1 MYKSLL
7 SLLTLASFS
16 TIFASNAA
24 VGDWLTPEKD
34 SIIRVYKCGSK
45 FCGKIQCL
53 KEPNDKATGQPKL
66 DKENEK
72 ASLRSRP
79 VLGLKFM
86 RGFVYDDGEYVDGKI
101 YNSRNG
107 KTYCGKMYIEKG
119 KLNLK
124 GNICYTFLGK
134 TNTWTKSSAASSGF
148 TCAN

>member
-7 SLLTLASFS
+7 SLLVIASFS
-16 TIFASNAA
+16 TLFASNAA

-53 KEPNDKATGQPKL
+53 KQPNDKSGKPKT
-66 DKENEK
+66 DTENEK
-72 ASLRSRP
+72 ASLRSRAI
-79 VLGLKFM
+79 LGLKFM
-86 RGFVYDDGEYVDGKI
+86 KGFKWDDGEYVDGTI

-107 KTYCGKMYIEKG
+107 KTYCGKMYLEGG

-124 GNICYTFLGK
+124 GRICYTFLGK
-134 TNTWTKSSAASSGF
+134 TNVWTKTNAASSGM
-148 TCAN
+148 TCAK